1 MHIFDSF
8 LLDGRDVVYVFSMH
22 DVYHYLIFTHVLFY
36 YFFLVLGMWL
46 VVVHVQI
53 LRCRDVLLLDL
64 WLCFLFGFEGLYI
77 LTELLHV

>member
-1 MHIFDSF
+1 
-8 LLDGRDVVYVFSMH
+8 MH
-22 DVYHYLIFTHVLFY
+22 DVYHYLIFMHVPFY

-46 VVVHVQI
+46 VVMHVQI

-64 WLCFLFGFEGLYI
+64 WIFFFFRFEGLYI